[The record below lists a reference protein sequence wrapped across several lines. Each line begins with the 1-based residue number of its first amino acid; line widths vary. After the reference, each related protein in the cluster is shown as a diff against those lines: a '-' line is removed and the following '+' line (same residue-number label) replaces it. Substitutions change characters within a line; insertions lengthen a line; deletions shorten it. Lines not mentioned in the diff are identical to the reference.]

1 MSATDTLLKRNAER
15 RDDLSKKALT
25 ISPGLRALVL
35 TCADHRV
42 DPASVLRSKEGVDLG
57 EAVILRNPGGRVTPC
72 FIQNLAVLA
81 VVAAVEGIEPGFEL
95 IVMHHT
101 DCGLSRL
108 DGPEHAGLL
117 AHYFGVGEEE
127 ISGKHVTDPYMS
139 VQADLEVLRSN
150 PLIPLNT
157 YCIGNCLDIDS
168 GRANIVCQSAPL
180 GDVA

>member
-42 DPASVLRSKEGVDLG
+42 DPASVLGVDLG

-150 PLIPLNT
+150 PLIPRTLIASGIA
-157 YCIGNCLDIDS
+157 YDIDS